1 MQLLYLLLVL
11 VTTVAG
17 ANPTSYT
24 RSNVASVTV
33 HQVVIDPTQV
43 DITIGLPKD
52 GIGHSESFS
61 SITKRTKPLAAI
73 TGGFFDT
80 KTLFPI
86 GDVVLDGKILYDGY
100 IGPAFVVLQDG
111 TPQIVSEEDYKQ
123 IPKFGLRC
131 AIQTGPTL
139 VKDGK
144 QSIHLSAEGFTSYL
158 LQPALRTAIG
168 LTADH
173 KLVMVAVTS
182 VASLDKLSEIMIQ
195 LGCVQAVALDGG
207 ASTGLC
213 YDYTMKVHPGRAMA
227 MVILVL
233 PKSLSLSP
241 LLPTQSIPQSSTSPQ
256 RS

>member
-1 MQLLYLLLVL
+1 MKLLFLLLLVL
-11 VTTVAG
+11 ATLSAATANPVSYSRGSIAG
-17 ANPTSYT
+17 A
-24 RSNVASVTV
+24 TV
-33 HQVVIDPTQV
+33 HHVVIDPTQV
-43 DITIGLPKD
+43 DITLGLPQD

-100 IGPAFVVLQDG
+100 VGPAFVVLQDG
-111 TPQIVSEEDYKQ
+111 TPQIISEEDYKQ
-123 IPKFGLRC
+123 MPKFGLRC

-144 QSIHLSAEGFTSYL
+144 QSIHLSTEGFTSYL
-158 LQPALRTAIG
+158 LQPAIRTAIG
-168 LTADH
+168 LTAEH

-182 VASLDKLSEIMIQ
+182 VVSLDKLSEIMIQ

-207 ASTGLC
+207 ASTGLYC
-213 YDYTMKVHPGRAMA
+213 DEEMKVHPGRQ
-227 MVILVL
+227 MVMVLMVTIKLV
-233 PKSLSLSP
+233 
-241 LLPTQSIPQSSTSPQ
+241 
-256 RS
+256 